1 MSILSPLPRTEDAV
15 ELIDG
20 PVPFADLSE
29 CLADLA
35 RINMLFGGTWV
46 TLTHVKQL
54 LSRLPIGQAVTVV
67 DVGAG
72 AGDIPRALVRWAR
85 RTGRPIRVFALDRDF
100 ATLRVAGRFLGSY
113 PEITLVQG
121 DALALPVRAGSVD
134 ITISALTLH
143 HLNREEAV
151 RYLRELDTAA
161 RLGIVVNDLVRSRVA
176 YVLVWLT
183 TRVLARSRIARHDG
197 PLSVLRAYTPDEAR
211 QLCEQAGLCNV
222 EVMHYVTLLRQ
233 CAIRRGPRSSG

>member
-1 MSILSPLPRTEDAV
+1 MTS
-15 ELIDG
+15 
-20 PVPFADLSE
+20 
-29 CLADLA
+29 
-35 RINMLFGGTWV
+35 
-46 TLTHVKQL
+46 LT
-54 LSRLPIGQAVTVV
+54 SS
-67 DVGAG
+67 
-72 AGDIPRALVRWAR
+72 RALRGSVFEASWRMCWITSAARWPSCTIAASVS
-85 RTGRPIRVFALDRDF
+85 RTTSIRVFALDRDF

-134 ITISALTLH
+134 VTISALTLH
-143 HLNREEAV
+143 HLNRREAV
-151 RYLRELDTAA
+151 RYLRELDAAA

-211 QLCEQAGLCNV
+211 QLCEQAGLSNI
-222 EVMHYVTLLRQ
+222 EVMHYVTLQRQ